1 MFVKYFE
8 LFRSERPD
16 ELIYNLSQLMA
27 LIRIVTIVLGDSDP
41 FTTGI
46 KCHFLLFIFFLPP
59 FYKNKNKRRN
69 AFFTTRFTLKE
80 KVNGI

>member
-27 LIRIVTIVLGDSDP
+27 LIRIVTIVLG
-41 FTTGI
+41 
-46 KCHFLLFIFFLPP
+46 
-59 FYKNKNKRRN
+59 
-69 AFFTTRFTLKE
+69 
-80 KVNGI
+80 